1 MVLPLKSFNDTQ
13 IKTFQFFKR
22 LLLNNIYIYII
33 PPFLLK
39 KKEHGNITT
48 YIALIKVSISAFRVE
63 INE

>member
-13 IKTFQFFKR
+13 IKTFQFFKL

-39 KKEHGNITT
+39 KKKNMVI
-48 YIALIKVSISAFRVE
+48 
-63 INE
+63 

>member
-13 IKTFQFFKR
+13 MKTFQFFKL
-22 LLLNNIYIYII
+22 LLLNNIYIYI
-33 PPFLLK
+33 LK

>member
-13 IKTFQFFKR
+13 MKTFQFFKL
-22 LLLNNIYIYII
+22 LLLNNIYIYI
-33 PPFLLK
+33 LKK